1 MWEGPHCPDNLG
13 VATFVADRR
22 LLILFIMSEPVY
34 ILGGGRTDFKR
45 NLKKE
50 GKTIRNLITE
60 AGKKAL
66 DDAKT
71 DPAEI
76 QAATVGNFNAGQF
89 TKQLHLGAFIPEI
102 DPKLHGV
109 PTIHTEGA
117 CASGALSVLLGAQWI
132 MGGFHDAVLVVGAE
146 QQKTMSSLDG
156 SDVLGAAADY
166 HIEKPEY
173 GDFMFPKLFGRIAQI
188 YIEKYGA
195 SEKELSWVAFK
206 NYAHARLNPL
216 AQMRDADLTYDCA
229 SQVSDKNPSVAPP
242 LKVSDCSQIT
252 DGAASLVLVSGKHLD
267 RMGLDKSKL
276 PRLLGFGS
284 TTDYLALAKKDAPT
298 FSTARKAAEK
308 AFGMANLKPRD
319 MHGAEV
325 HDCFSITEI
334 VAYEILGL
342 AESGKGVELVKS
354 GATALPQVRPEK
366 AKASFQIPVNAGGGL
381 IADGHPVGATG
392 VRQVF
397 EAYQQL
403 TEQAGA
409 RQIEDARKFLT
420 FNMGGSLTTSVAM
433 VWGRE

>member
-1 MWEGPHCPDNLG
+1 
-13 VATFVADRR
+13 
-22 LLILFIMSEPVY
+22 
-34 ILGGGRTDFKR
+34 
-45 NLKKE
+45 
-50 GKTIRNLITE
+50 
-60 AGKKAL
+60 
-66 DDAKT
+66 
-71 DPAEI
+71 
-76 QAATVGNFNAGQF
+76 
-89 TKQLHLGAFIPEI
+89 
-102 DPKLHGV
+102 
-109 PTIHTEGA
+109 
-117 CASGALSVLLGAQWI
+117 VLLGAQWI
-132 MGGFHDAVLVVGAE
+132 MGGFHDVVLVVGAE

-166 HIEKPEY
+166 HNEKPEY

-195 SEKELSWVAFK
+195 SEADLAQVAWK
-206 NYAHARLNPL
+206 NYAHAKLNPL
-216 AQMRDADLTYDCA
+216 AQMRDADLTLDCA

-252 DGAASLVLVSGKHLD
+252 DGAASVLLVSEKYLNRIGGD
-267 RMGLDKSKL
+267 RNKTA
-276 PRLLGFGS
+276 RLLGFGH
-284 TTDYLALAKKDAPT
+284 TTDYLPLDKKDAPT
-298 FSTARKAAEK
+298 FSIARKAAEK
-308 AFGMANLKPRD
+308 AFRMANLKPRD
-319 MHGAEV
+319 LQGAEV

-342 AESGKGVELVKS
+342 AEPGKGVELVKS
-354 GATALPQVRPEK
+354 GATTLPQVRNQKSGKLPFE
-366 AKASFQIPVNAGGGL
+366 IPVNAGGGL

-409 RQIEDARKFLT
+409 RQIENAKKFLT

>member
-1 MWEGPHCPDNLG
+1 M
-13 VATFVADRR
+13 
-22 LLILFIMSEPVY
+22 EPVY

-50 GKTIRNLITE
+50 GKALRHLIIE
-60 AGKKAL
+60 AGQAAL
-66 DDAKT
+66 KDAKI
-71 DPAEI
+71 DPSHIE
-76 QAATVGNFNAGQF
+76 AAAVGNFNGGQF
-89 TKQLHLGAFIPEI
+89 TKQLHLGAFVPEI
-102 DPKLHGV
+102 DPALHGI
-109 PTIHTEGA
+109 PTMHTEAA
-117 CASGALSVLLGAQWI
+117 CASGSLSVLLGAQWV

-195 SEKELSWVAFK
+195 SEKELAWVAYK
-206 NYAHARLNPL
+206 NYAHARLNPM

-252 DGAASLVLVSGKHLD
+252 DGSAAVVLVSGKYMD
-267 RMGLDKSKL
+267 RMGLDKSKY
-276 PRLLGFGS
+276 PRMLGFGS
-284 TTDYLALAKKDAPT
+284 TTDYLALEKKDAPT
-298 FSTARKAAEK
+298 FTTATKAAQK
-308 AFGMANLKPRD
+308 AFAMTDGLTPRD
-319 MHGAEV
+319 MHGVEV

-334 VAYEILGL
+334 CAYEILGL
-342 AESGKGVELVKS
+342 AERGKGAELAMS
-354 GATALPQVRPEK
+354 GATALPQVRNEK
-366 AKASFQIPVNAGGGL
+366 VGGSIPWEIPVNTGGGL
-381 IADGHPVGATG
+381 IGDGHPVGATG

-397 EAYQQL
+397 DAYQQL
-403 TEQAGA
+403 TEQANA
-409 RQIEDARKFLT
+409 RQINGCKKFLT

-433 VWGRE
+433 IWGRE

>member
-1 MWEGPHCPDNLG
+1 
-13 VATFVADRR
+13 
-22 LLILFIMSEPVY
+22 MSESVY

-50 GKTIRNLITE
+50 GKTIRHVIIE
-60 AGKKAL
+60 AGKKAI
-66 DDAKT
+66 DDAKI

-76 QAATVGNFNAGQF
+76 QAGAVGNFNAGQF
-89 TKQLHLGAFIPEI
+89 TKQLQLGAFIPEI
-102 DPKLHGV
+102 DPKLRGI
-109 PTIHTEGA
+109 PTMHTEAA
-117 CASGALSVLLGAQWI
+117 CASGALSVLLGAEWI
-132 MGGFHDAVLVVGAE
+132 IGGFYDVVLVVGAE
-146 QQKTMSSLDG
+146 QQRRCRRSMGRMCLARLPIITMKSRSTAI
-156 SDVLGAAADY
+156 SC
-166 HIEKPEY
+166 
-173 GDFMFPKLFGRIAQI
+173 FPKLFGRIAQI

-195 SEKELSWVAFK
+195 TEADLALVAWK
-206 NYAHARLNPL
+206 NYAHAKLNPL
-216 AQMRDADLTYDCA
+216 AQMRDADLTLDCA

-252 DGAASLVLVSGKHLD
+252 DGAASVVLVSG
-267 RMGLDKSKL
+267 RYLDKIGRDRSKTAG
-276 PRLLGFGS
+276 LLGYGH
-284 TTDYLALAKKDAPT
+284 TTDYLPLDKKDAPT
-298 FSTARKAAEK
+298 FSIARKAAEK
-308 AFGMANLKPRD
+308 AFRMANLTPRD
-319 MHGAEV
+319 LQGAEV

-354 GATALPQVRPEK
+354 GATALPQVRTEK
-366 AKASFQIPVNAGGGL
+366 FKGPFQIPVNAGGGL

-403 TEQAGA
+403 TDQAGA
-409 RQIEDARKFLT
+409 RQIENAKKFLT

>member
-1 MWEGPHCPDNLG
+1 MN
-13 VATFVADRR
+13 
-22 LLILFIMSEPVY
+22 EPVY

-50 GKTIRNLITE
+50 GKTIRATSLSKPARKRIDE
-60 AGKKAL
+60 AKI
-66 DDAKT
+66 

-76 QAATVGNFNAGQF
+76 QAAAVGNFNAGQF

-102 DPKLHGV
+102 DRKLHGI
-109 PTIHTEGA
+109 PTMHTEAA

-146 QQKTMSSLDG
+146 QQKTMSSRDG

-166 HIEKPEY
+166 HVEKPEY

-188 YIEKYGA
+188 YIDKYGA
-195 SEKELSWVAFK
+195 SQEDLASVAYK

-216 AQMRDADLTYDCA
+216 AQMREADLTYDCA

-242 LKVSDCSQIT
+242 LSVSDCSQIT
-252 DGAASLVLVSGKHLD
+252 DGAAVVVLVSGKYLD
-267 RMGLDKSKL
+267 EHRSLINRRSRDCLVLDTRPIISRSRRKM
-276 PRLLGFGS
+276 RRH
-284 TTDYLALAKKDAPT
+284 

-308 AFGMANLKPRD
+308 AFRNGESEAAR
-319 MHGAEV
+319 HEGAEV

-342 AESGKGVELVKS
+342 AEKGKGAEFGQKRRDCASASAARTVSGKIDFE
-354 GATALPQVRPEK
+354 
-366 AKASFQIPVNAGGGL
+366 IPVNAGGGL
-381 IADGHPVGATG
+381 IGDGHPVGATG
-392 VRQVF
+392 VRQVV

-403 TEQAGA
+403 TGTGGRAPD
-409 RQIEDARKFLT
+409 RRRKKIPHL
-420 FNMGGSLTTSVAM
+420 
-433 VWGRE
+433 

>member
-1 MWEGPHCPDNLG
+1 MN
-13 VATFVADRR
+13 
-22 LLILFIMSEPVY
+22 EPVY

-50 GKTIRNLITE
+50 GKTIRDLITE
-60 AGKKAL
+60 SGRKAIA
-66 DDAKT
+66 DAKI

-76 QAATVGNFNAGQF
+76 EAAAVGNFNAGQF

-102 DPKLHGV
+102 DPKLHGI
-109 PTIHTEGA
+109 PTMHTEAA
-117 CASGALSVLLGAQWI
+117 CASGSLSVLLGAQWV

-166 HIEKPEY
+166 HVEKPEY

-252 DGAASLVLVSGKHLD
+252 DGAASLVLVSGKYLD

-284 TTDYLALAKKDAPT
+284 TTDYLALAKKDAPI
-298 FSTARKAAEK
+298 FSTARKAATK

-342 AESGKGVELVKS
+342 AEPGKGAELAMS
-354 GATALPQVRPEK
+354 GATALPQVRGEHIK
-366 AKASFQIPVNAGGGL
+366 GSVAWEIPVNAGGGL
-381 IADGHPVGATG
+381 IGDGHPVGATG

-409 RQIEDARKFLT
+409 RQVAGAKKYLT
-420 FNMGGSLTTSVAM
+420 FNMGGSLTTAVAM
-433 VWGRE
+433 IWGRD

>member
-1 MWEGPHCPDNLG
+1 MN
-13 VATFVADRR
+13 
-22 LLILFIMSEPVY
+22 EPVY
-34 ILGGGRTDFKR
+34 ILGASRTDFKR

-50 GKTIRNLITE
+50 GKTIRDLIKE
-60 AGKKAL
+60 AGRKAL
-66 DDAKT
+66 DDAKI

-76 QAATVGNFNAGQF
+76 GAAAVGNFNAGQF

-102 DPKLHGV
+102 DEKLHGI
-109 PTIHTEGA
+109 PTTHTEAA
-117 CASGALSVLLGAQWI
+117 CASGALSVLLGAHYI

-166 HIEKPEY
+166 HVEKPEY

-188 YIEKYGA
+188 YIDKYGA
-195 SEKELSWVAFK
+195 SPDDLAAVAYK

-216 AQMRDADLTYDCA
+216 AQMREANLTYDCA
-229 SQVSDKNPSVAPP
+229 SQISEKNPSVAPP
-242 LKVSDCSQIT
+242 LRVSDCSQIT
-252 DGAASLVLVSGKHLD
+252 DGAAGLVLVSGKYLD
-267 RMGLDKSKL
+267 RIGRDKSKL
-276 PRLLGFGS
+276 PRLFGFGH
-284 TTDYLALAKKDAPT
+284 TTDYLALEKKDAPT

-308 AFGMANLKPRD
+308 AFGMADLKPRD

-342 AESGKGVELVKS
+342 AEPGKGAELAKS
-354 GATALPQVRPEK
+354 GATALPQVRGEHVSGRIDF
-366 AKASFQIPVNAGGGL
+366 AIPVNTGGGL
-381 IADGHPVGATG
+381 IGDGHPVGATG
-392 VRQVF
+392 VRQVV
-397 EAYQQL
+397 EAFQHL

-409 RQIEDARKFLT
+409 RQIEGAKKFLT

-433 VWGRE
+433 IWGRD

>member
-1 MWEGPHCPDNLG
+1 MN
-13 VATFVADRR
+13 
-22 LLILFIMSEPVY
+22 EPVY
-34 ILGGGRTDFKR
+34 ILGAGRTDFKR

-50 GKTIRNLITE
+50 GKTLRDLITE
-60 AGKKAL
+60 AGRKAL
-66 DDAKT
+66 DDAKI

-76 QAATVGNFNAGQF
+76 EAAAVGNFNGGQF

-102 DPKLHGV
+102 DEKLHGI
-109 PTIHTEGA
+109 PTMHTEAA

-173 GDFMFPKLFGRIAQI
+173 GDFMFPKLFGRIAQL
-188 YIEKYGA
+188 YLDKYEATPNDLA
-195 SEKELSWVAFK
+195 SVAYK

-216 AQMRDADLTYDCA
+216 AQMRDANLTYNDA
-229 SQVSDKNPSVAPP
+229 SQVSEKNPSVAPP
-242 LKVSDCSQIT
+242 LRVSDCSQIT
-252 DGAASLVLVSGKHLD
+252 DGGAAVVLVSGKYLD
-267 RMGLDKSKL
+267 RIGRDKSKL
-276 PRLLGFGS
+276 PRLLGFGH
-284 TTDYLALAKKDAPT
+284 TTDYLALEKKDAPV

-308 AFGMANLKPRD
+308 AFGMANLTPRD
-319 MHGAEV
+319 MQGAEV

-342 AESGKGVELVKS
+342 AEPGKGAELAKS
-354 GATALPQVRPEK
+354 GATALPQVRGEHVSGK
-366 AKASFQIPVNAGGGL
+366 IGWEIPVNTGGGL
-381 IADGHPVGATG
+381 IGDGHPVGATG

-397 EAYQQL
+397 DAYQQL
-403 TEQAGA
+403 TNQAGA
-409 RQIEDARKFLT
+409 RQIEGVKRFLT

-433 VWGRE
+433 IWGRD